1 MAYHNGSDES
11 ERFRTHGDALLREQF
26 DAYSVETQRAIR
38 TDVAQRLSSLHP
50 QSALW
55 RYAQNVLGMNVQP
68 PRRAL

>member
-1 MAYHNGSDES
+1 MAFHNGQDEA
-11 ERFRTHGDALLREQF
+11 ERFRTYGEALLKEQF
-26 DAYSVETQRAIR
+26 DAYSVETRRAIR
-38 TDVAQRLSSLHP
+38 ADVAQRLSSLHP